1 MLLQSKNEDR
11 ERGKHFA
18 VNYRE
23 VNLRWKFFEMV
34 KLCLLQLCKH
44 TRQKRKRSLLSVI
57 CIMRIW

>member
-23 VNLRWKFFEMV
+23 VNLRCFEMV
-34 KLCLLQLCKH
+34 RLCLLKLCKH
-44 TRQKRKRSLLSVI
+44 TRQRRKRSLLSVI